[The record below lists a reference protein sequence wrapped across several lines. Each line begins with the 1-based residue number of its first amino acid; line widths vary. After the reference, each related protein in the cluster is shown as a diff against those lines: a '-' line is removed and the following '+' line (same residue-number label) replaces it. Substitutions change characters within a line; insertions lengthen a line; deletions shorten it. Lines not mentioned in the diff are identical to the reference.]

1 MLASEVRRR
10 IDAVWDRVWAS
21 GVSNPI
27 TAAEYLSTILLLR
40 RLDER
45 RASGLAPTGAE
56 SLGEQ
61 LATHIA
67 DDDAEA
73 VTALMV
79 RVQESFG
86 IGASRDVAADSTWRD
101 LATLRSVLQ
110 DVRDLE
116 LTDRNHDLLGDV
128 FEYVL

>member
-1 MLASEVRRR
+1 MLATDLRRR

-40 RLDER
+40 RFDER
-45 RASGLAPTGAE
+45 RAAGQTPAGAE
-56 SLGEQ
+56 SLRDQ
-61 LATHIA
+61 LAVHLA
-67 DDDAEA
+67 DGDVEA

-86 IGASRDVAADSTWRD
+86 IGASRDVAAVSTWRD
-101 LATLRSVLQ
+101 LATLRAVLQ
-110 DVRDLE
+110 DIRDLE
-116 LTDRNHDLLGDV
+116 LTDRNHDILGDL
-128 FEYVL
+128 F